1 MEEKSI
7 LEELCDMVFEKAQP
21 KDQGYKQKLSKA
33 VEARNRLEETL
44 NDEQKRLLEER
55 DDALGRCSSYERLL
69 MFRLTLKLAFAIFNE
84 TGDENDF
91 IKF

>member
-55 DDALGRCSSYERLL
+55 DDA
-69 MFRLTLKLAFAIFNE
+69 
-84 TGDENDF
+84 
-91 IKF
+91 